1 MFKKQYELGF
11 TMRNDVNKNVD
22 HLYSLQKDETEHQDH
37 RLMWILTAQALI
49 FTALCTILSNYG
61 EVNED
66 CVILLI
72 ITIGVLISISGI
84 YSMLVSRTA
93 IGTVY
98 EMWNKYNSLNE
109 EKKRL
114 PLHHVISLAPTHF
127 LKSKINWL
135 IFCHFAPNVFCA
147 AWITLVF
154 IYFSDYFSVYIGNN
168 CCYLTPIFYFSFL
181 ILLICLTQFLG
192 KYYLYKW
199 GYDKF
204 HNNRE
209 DKCPNPEKCIQQVDS
224 SCLCVSD
231 AKYHINRCVNNS
243 NGVIQNSFN
252 NLICSCHNPF
262 KCKQFETLEQNRL
275 SRILNHKSGDC
286 NECQNLKIYHIVVDR
301 FNGDFRLKKDEKGFF
316 GGTIQGIIDRIDYIK
331 GMGFNALLLT
341 PVLKSDAYHGYHTVD
356 YEMIDEH
363 FGSWKDFDELVDAL
377 HRNGMK
383 LLCDYVPN
391 HCHINHP
398 FFQSAMNDIDSPYRD
413 WFYFDN
419 SRKGGFISYQ
429 NLPDLPKFNLYNDAT
444 SDYLIS
450 IAIMFVKKGVDGLR
464 IDHVIGVPF
473 DFLVKLRKKVKEINS
488 NFFLF
493 GEAWFNSLNDLSQVE
508 FISTRQKSRAYKGE
522 LMQEEIQLNYIN
534 YLDGVLDF
542 RFRELL
548 VEEVEKNTTNR
559 SQLRMLGNKDLE
571 MKIQSHF
578 NNYPVDFQ
586 LILFLDNH
594 DTNRFLFHCKEDRSL
609 LQEGLTLCRFT
620 FNKPF
625 CIYYGTE
632 KGMSN
637 EMNIY
642 NEPYGD
648 EQVREHMIW

>member
-1 MFKKQYELGF
+1 
-11 TMRNDVNKNVD
+11 MRNDVNKNVD

-49 FTALCTILSNYG
+49 FTALCTILPNYG
-61 EVNED
+61 EVNGD

-168 CCYLTPIFYFSFL
+168 CCYLTPIFYFFIL
-181 ILLICLTQFLG
+181 ILLVCLTQFLG

-231 AKYHINRCVNNS
+231 AKYHINRCVSNNS

-252 NLICSCHNPF
+252 NLICSCHNSF
-262 KCKQFETLEQNRL
+262 KCRQFETLEQNRL
-275 SRILNHKSGDC
+275 SRILNHKSSDF

-301 FNGDFRLKKDEKGFF
+301 FNGDFRLKKDEKGFI

-398 FFQSAMNDIDSPYRD
+398 FFQSAMNDVDSPYRD

-429 NLPDLPKFNLYNDAT
+429 NLPNLPKFNLYNDAT

-450 IAIMFVKKGVDGLR
+450 IAIMFAKKGVDGLR

-548 VEEVEKNTTNR
+548 VEEVEKITTNR
-559 SQLRMLGNKDLE
+559 SQLRMLGNKDLD

-594 DTNRFLFHCKEDRSL
+594 DTNRFLFHCKGDRSL
-609 LQEGLTLCRFT
+609 LQECLTLCRYT
-620 FNKPF
+620 FDKPF

-637 EMNIY
+637 KRNIY